1 MNVLRLLVIS
11 VTACMVLGSA
21 RAEDKK
27 EKPDNARLVIGKWE
41 VTKSAQELP
50 VGTVIEFGVQGGT
63 MKVTAKRDGEVRSF
77 DGVYKVEG
85 DKIQFTLKL
94 PDRDE
99 RKDPLTI
106 KKISKEELVLEAEDG
121 VTFEFKRTK

>member
-1 MNVLRLLVIS
+1 M
-11 VTACMVLGSA
+11 ACGVLGSA

-27 EKPDNARLVIGKWE
+27 EKRDHAKLLIGKWA
-41 VTKSAQELP
+41 VTKAAQELP
-50 VGTVIEFGVQGGT
+50 VGTVIDFGVQGGT
-63 MKVTAKRDGEVRSF
+63 MKVTAKRDGKVQSF
-77 DGVYKVEG
+77 NGVYKVEG

-106 KKISKEELVLEAEDG
+106 KKISKEELVLEAKDG
-121 VTFEFKRTK
+121 VAFEFKRAK